1 MLVSTTF
8 RITELKYTYGGPT
21 LVKECAYYLYIQK
34 QLVTLNLLV
43 SSPKCSVWLLG
54 LLTELLDYRRL
65 MDVPLKISPLF
76 VNSTYRI
83 TKLHYTYGYAT
94 LSAAYVGY
102 L

>member
-8 RITELKYTYGGPT
+8 RITELKYTYGCPT
-21 LVKECAYYLYIQK
+21 LVEAC
-34 QLVTLNLLV
+34 LL
-43 SSPKCSVWLLG
+43 SVLSESVGYTKLIG
-54 LLTELLDYRRL
+54 VQSQVQRIIVRSTYKNYCITVL
-65 MDVPLKISPLF
+65 MDAPPKIFPLF
-76 VNSTYRI
+76 VSSTYRI